1 MTVSRVMNNPAQ
13 VAPETADRVRAA
25 IDRLGY
31 VPNLLAGGLSSRRSR
46 IVAAI
51 VPTIASPMFA
61 TSVQAFTDVLDQAG
75 YHTVLG
81 LSGYGKG
88 SEDALLGA
96 ILGRRPDGLLLTGA
110 TRSAATRRRL
120 ATAGVPVVEIWDL
133 ADEPTDMIVG
143 FDHRAVGA
151 AVAAFFLAR
160 GYRRFAVIAADDPR
174 ASARREGYA
183 AALPPGALVF
193 DSRLP
198 APAAI
203 QGGRDALAKL
213 PLAAEPTALFC
224 SSDLPAAGAVIEAGL
239 RGIAIPGQLAVC
251 GFGDFEI
258 AQALHPAITTVSVD
272 GAEIGRAAAHALL
285 QRLAGRSPPRTIAVP
300 FRIIERATTEQSRTN
315 HP

>member
-224 SSDLPAAGAVIEAGL
+224 SSDLPAAGAVIEAGAARHRHSWPTRGL
-239 RGIAIPGQLAVC
+239 RLRRFRDRPGAAP
-251 GFGDFEI
+251 GDHHRQRGWRGDRPRRR
-258 AQALHPAITTVSVD
+258 A
-272 GAEIGRAAAHALL
+272 RAAAA
-285 QRLAGRSPPRTIAVP
+285 AGRALAAAHHRRAVP
-300 FRIIERATTEQSRTN
+300 HHRTRN
-315 HP
+315 Y